1 MVKRDL
7 WMTARKESV
16 KYRLFGLGEIENGV
30 KELLVIAI
38 YAYNITN

>member
-7 WMTARKESV
+7 CTTARRESV

-38 YAYNITN
+38 YACNITN